1 MKLRMIALAAMLLAV
16 LPADARKKPQKF
28 THETYPLPAVTPQ
41 VIAVETAGTQ
51 LLLQVDA
58 KGTVR
63 TVRYGAPAG
72 APEEYAGYTAGT
84 YHNWGAPDTYPA
96 VGARFNG
103 QEALHVQY
111 ADGSQNTELYYT
123 GHETSDVVSDRVTT
137 TLHLKDY
144 VTSLE
149 VDLVYEACVKED
161 VILMHS
167 VIRNAGKQPVTLRNY
182 ASASLRLTAD
192 D

>member
-1 MKLRMIALAAMLLAV
+1 MIALAAMLLAV

-103 QEALHVQY
+103 GIILTDSVALIIIIDRVKIYIGHTDFFTLVNKG
-111 ADGSQNTELYYT
+111 AT
-123 GHETSDVVSDRVTT
+123 GHCMGKGCEKLGRLNAVLFIIAKTGNLTR
-137 TLHLKDY
+137 
-144 VTSLE
+144 
-149 VDLVYEACVKED
+149 CI
-161 VILMHS
+161 VI
-167 VIRNAGKQPVTLRNY
+167 
-182 ASASLRLTAD
+182 
-192 D
+192 